1 MFSESE
7 WFTRY
12 CTKWM
17 WYSND
22 DDEDLLMSEI
32 NVLTGEDSVAEDR
45 KSRKGVYFEFD
56 TSKAKGA
63 APDAYGVMKKALE
76 SRGFKAR
83 GDLGYVSE
91 KKLDD
96 LQVTKIIDSIF
107 NENTWLTGHITKFE
121 VTNIGE
127 EINMTDFLKKIVA
140 EEKKK

>member
-1 MFSESE
+1 
-7 WFTRY
+7 
-12 CTKWM
+12 
-17 WYSND
+17 
-22 DDEDLLMSEI
+22 MSGI

-45 KSRKGVYFEFD
+45 KSRKGIYFEFD
-56 TSKAKGA
+56 IPKAKGA

-107 NENTWLTGHITKFE
+107 KENTWLTGHITKFE

-127 EINMTDFLKKIVA
+127 EINMTDFLKKIA
-140 EEKKK
+140 AGEKKK